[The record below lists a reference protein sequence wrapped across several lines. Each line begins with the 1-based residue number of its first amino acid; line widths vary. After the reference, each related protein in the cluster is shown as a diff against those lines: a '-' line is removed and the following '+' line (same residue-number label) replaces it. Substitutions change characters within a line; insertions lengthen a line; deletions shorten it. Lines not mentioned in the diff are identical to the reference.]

1 MPVWRVL
8 IRQPHISPQGFVF
21 SAPIIAAL
29 LKYNIE
35 LLAHFYFLKH
45 SRGRTALGI
54 SPIQV
59 ATWHSMPHL
68 RAVTRHPLFTL
79 AGSSIH
85 KRSASRWQPRDISQ
99 AVRYPLKLGSAS

>member
-68 RAVTRHPLFTL
+68 RRSLGTRCSHLPALRYTNVVHPDGNL
-79 AGSSIH
+79 GIYR
-85 KRSASRWQPRDISQ
+85 KRSDTR
-99 AVRYPLKLGSAS
+99 